1 MKISI
6 VSGGFDPLHTGH
18 LDYLQDAKN
27 HGDILIVALNSDK
40 WLSRKKGKY
49 FLPSKERKAILL
61 SLKMVDE
68 VIEFDDSDNSCC
80 SALELIKNSYPNDEI
95 IFCNG
100 GDRNIANILEKKVE
114 GINFKF
120 GIGGNYKK
128 NSSSW
133 ILKDYFFSSEKRI
146 WGKFHTLLKD
156 EVIKV
161 KELII
166 TAGKGMSYQRH
177 FKRNEFWFVSKG
189 KCKLRYSEDDHENFD
204 ENVLYSNDIF
214 HVPLKSWHQLYNPYD
229 EDCHIIEIQYGE
241 TTDES
246 DIERLRFYENN

>member
-1 MKISI
+1 MKISV

-18 LDYLQDAKN
+18 LDYLEDAKN

-49 FLPSKERKAILL
+49 FLPYIERKAILL
-61 SLKMVDE
+61 SLKMVDA
-68 VIEFDDSDNSCC
+68 VIEFDDSDDTCC
-80 SALELIKNSYPNDEI
+80 SALESIKDSYPNDEI

-100 GDRNIANILEKKVE
+100 GDRNITNIPEKKVKD
-114 GINFKF
+114 INLKF
-120 GIGGNYKK
+120 GIGGNHKK

-133 ILKDYFFSSEKRI
+133 ILKDYFFSSEKRM
-146 WGKFHTLLKD
+146 WGKFYTLLKD
-156 EVIKV
+156 DAVKV

-166 TAGKGMSYQRH
+166 AAGKGMSYQRH

-189 KCKLRYSEDDHENFD
+189 KCNLRFSEDDHENFD
-204 ENVLYSNDIF
+204 ENTLYLNDIF
-214 HVPLKSWHQLYNPYD
+214 HIPLKSWHQLYNPYD

-241 TTDES
+241 ANDES